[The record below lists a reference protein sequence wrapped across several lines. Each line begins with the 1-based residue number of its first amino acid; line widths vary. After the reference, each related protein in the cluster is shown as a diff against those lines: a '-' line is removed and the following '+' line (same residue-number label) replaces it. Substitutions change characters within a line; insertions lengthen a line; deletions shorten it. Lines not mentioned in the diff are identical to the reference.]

1 MQYHDDASPYL
12 TIGTRR
18 IGPAFAPYIIA
29 EIGVNHDGD
38 PARALAL
45 TELAIAC
52 GADAVKF
59 QYFSADLLVARP
71 TLRLADGAG
80 VGGEVVGKRLAA
92 YQAAAGETDP
102 HAMLARLELS
112 LDVMAQCIERIH
124 AARRHAMVTIFSQ
137 SLVLRASKLPWDV
150 YKTAS
155 PDIIHRPLL
164 EAVARL
170 GKPMIVSTG
179 AAEFSEVQQALGWL
193 DEQSLSQPSW
203 STPAHIRTRLALLQ
217 CVSSYPCAPQDAA
230 VAGIEH
236 LATLHPIVGYSDHT
250 TQVDTGAL
258 AVRHGAVVLE
268 KHITD
273 DCSRKGPDHSASLDA
288 PAFARYV
295 QLARAVAGSVDSDSS
310 SATADQRLGTRHKS
324 VQPCEVDVRAVS
336 RQSIVAIRSLP
347 AGHVLSAIDLTF
359 KRPGSGLAP
368 FEVREVIGQ
377 VLNSDVQADQ
387 PLTPALFSDLRPT
400 TTRVATTS
408 GSTGVARV

>member
-1 MQYHDDASPYL
+1 MQHHEDESPSL
-12 TIGTRR
+12 TIGNRR
-18 IGPAFAPYIIA
+18 IGPAFEPYIIA

-45 TELAIAC
+45 TELALAS

-59 QYFSADLLVARP
+59 QYFSADLLMARP
-71 TLRLADGAG
+71 TLRLADGADADG
-80 VGGEVVGKRLAA
+80 QGSGKRLAA

-124 AARRHAMVTIFSQ
+124 VAGRHAMVTVFSQ
-137 SLVLRASKLPWDV
+137 SLVLRAGKLPWDV

-164 EAVARL
+164 EAVARI

-203 STPAHIRTRLALLQ
+203 STPAHIRTRLALLH
-217 CVSSYPCAPQDAA
+217 CVSSYPCAPQHAA
-230 VAGIEH
+230 VAGTAH

-250 TQVDTGAL
+250 IEVDTGAL
-258 AVRHGAVVLE
+258 AVRHGAVMLE

-273 DCSRKGPDHSASLDA
+273 DRTRKGPDHSASLDG

-295 QLARAVAGSVDSDSS
+295 RLAKAAARSVDPDSS
-310 SATADQRLGTRHKS
+310 RDAADSRLGSRHKL
-324 VQPCEVDVRAVS
+324 VQPCEADVRAVS
-336 RQSIVAIRSLP
+336 RQSIVAIRNLP

-359 KRPGSGLAP
+359 KRPGNGLAP
-368 FEVREVIGQ
+368 FEVVDVIGQ

-387 PLTPALFSDLRPT
+387 PLTAALFADLRPT
-400 TTRVATTS
+400 TTRATSTS